1 MKGRYWIDQ
10 QAIFHHIGVPPNLE
24 KIMITIHHLG
34 VSQSDRVVWLM
45 EELNLPY
52 ELKWYDRGADFLAP
66 PEFRALH
73 PSGTAPIITDGDL
86 VMAESTAI
94 VEYIS
99 QRHGGGRLS
108 VQPAAT
114 DYPHYLFWMQFNNN
128 LQSVLFIK
136 LAFQSTGT
144 TPGADNPMMATT
156 QRREDG
162 IYRAL
167 EQRLGESDYL
177 GGPQFSCADIM
188 SMFNL
193 TSLAMLGARAID
205 DNLPNTR
212 AYVERVS
219 ARPAYQKA
227 MSIAGPAASR
237 PAS

>member
-1 MKGRYWIDQ
+1 
-10 QAIFHHIGVPPNLE
+10 
-24 KIMITIHHLG
+24 MITIHHLG

-66 PEFRALH
+66 PEYRALH
-73 PSGTAPIITDGDL
+73 PAGTAPIITDGDL

-99 QRHGGGRLS
+99 QRHGGGKLS
-108 VQPAAT
+108 VQPGDP

-167 EQRLGESDYL
+167 EQRLGESEYL
-177 GGPQFSCADIM
+177 GGAQFSCADIM

-193 TSLAMLGARAID
+193 TSLGMLGARDID
-205 DNLPNTR
+205 DTLPNTR
-212 AYVERVS
+212 AYMERVL
-219 ARPAYQKA
+219 ARSAYQKA
-227 MSIAGPAASR
+227 MSIAGPAARR
-237 PAS
+237 PAA

>member
-1 MKGRYWIDQ
+1 MQ
-10 QAIFHHIGVPPNLE
+10 ETTESH
-24 KIMITIHHLG
+24 MITIHHLG
-34 VSQSDRVVWLM
+34 VSQSDRIVWLM
-45 EELNLPY
+45 EELALPY
-52 ELKWYDRGADFLAP
+52 ELQWYDRGADFLAP
-66 PEFRALH
+66 PELRALH
-73 PSGTAPIITDGDL
+73 PAGTAPIIADGDL

-99 QRHGGGRLS
+99 QRYGGGKLS
-108 VQPAAT
+108 VPAG
-114 DYPHYLFWMQFNNN
+114 DPNFPHYLYWMQFNNN

-144 TPGADNPMMATT
+144 EPAADNPMMATT

-167 EQRLGESDYL
+167 ELRLGQSDYL
-177 GGPQFSCADIM
+177 GGPEFSCADIM

-205 DNLPNTR
+205 DNLPNTK
-212 AYVERVS
+212 AYVERVT
-219 ARPAYQKA
+219 ARPAYIKA

-237 PAS
+237 PQ